1 MSRQAPHKTSLH
13 SRILNFQGIV
23 HVAIINNK
31 GAETGGMANE
41 DHLKNNAFLTT
52 SN

>member
-1 MSRQAPHKTSLH
+1 MLTSHKTSLH

-23 HVAIINNK
+23 HVMVINNNC
-31 GAETGGMANE
+31 AETGGMASE
-41 DHLKNNAFLTT
+41 GHQKNNAFLTP